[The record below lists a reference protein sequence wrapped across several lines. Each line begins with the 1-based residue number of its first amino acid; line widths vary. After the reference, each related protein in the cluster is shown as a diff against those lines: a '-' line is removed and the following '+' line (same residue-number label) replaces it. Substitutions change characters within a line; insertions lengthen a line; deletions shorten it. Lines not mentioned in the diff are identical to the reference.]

1 MVMLMYSNV
10 DLHVC
15 LLLSMYQLLM
25 KVDNCL
31 LDGPGTNVRAANEPT
46 EPKVKGVGPAKCA
59 GDGPAEENGPEGNR
73 PSDSEKSTT
82 LRRRKG
88 NNMICTFI
96 IILLHACINHPHNMH
111 VVCSKEV
118 VTSHWFWMF
127 ITRLAGKWC
136 NEGTVHVQ

>member
-1 MVMLMYSNV
+1 MLMYSNV

-96 IILLHACINHPHNMH
+96 IILLHH
-111 VVCSKEV
+111 VLTTHTTCMWYAVRKWLPPTGFGCS
-118 VTSHWFWMF
+118 
-127 ITRLAGKWC
+127 
-136 NEGTVHVQ
+136 